1 MTTKEKIL
9 NLLKKES
16 NLTAFEIATKTGL
29 VMKSVS
35 TEANVL
41 VKAGLLSKV
50 KDGKGVRFSKI
61 EIVPELPKTVKEE
74 KKESKL
80 PHEITTNDLD
90 EIKEKIIAK
99 RETKKATTKKNPFED
114 KSTVKL
120 NSGKFR
126 QVKKNKNWKDRSIT
140 EESYLGVKVGDK
152 VKLSDK
158 CGGKYTTKGIVKELF
173 ICEMGYARLLVEV
186 KEGITT
192 FVSTRRLT
200 K

>member
-140 EESYLGVKVGDK
+140 EESYLGFKVGDK

-158 CGGKYTTKGIVKELF
+158 FGGKYTTKGIVKELF

-192 FVSTRRLT
+192 SVSPRSLT